1 MNRELNLPK
10 TAETSRVELYEAI
23 SLKRILVP
31 VDFSES
37 SLKAL
42 HYATTLAS
50 EFGSEIYLV
59 NVVPPFLSGDVF
71 VDLAA
76 LQSTVRRN
84 AKREIQNLCKS
95 VGVNCKGNVREGGP
109 ADEIVEEAKEIK
121 ADLIIIGT
129 HGRTGL
135 PRALIGSVAERVVRL
150 APCPTLVVRE
160 KEREF
165 IDLNPASGESQ
176 RSREEEY
183 EN

>member
-1 MNRELNLPK
+1 MNRILDLSK
-10 TAETSRVELYEAI
+10 TSESSRAGLHDAI

-59 NVVPPFLSGDVF
+59 NVVQPFLLSGDVF

-76 LQSTVRRN
+76 LQSTVQRN
-84 AKREIQNLCKS
+84 ASREIQTLCKGI
-95 VGVNCKGNVREGGP
+95 GVKCHWKVREGG
-109 ADEIVEEAKEIK
+109 AAHEIVKEAKEIN

-129 HGRTGL
+129 HGRNGL
-135 PRALIGSVAERVVRL
+135 PHALIGSVAERVVRL

-160 KEREF
+160 KEHEF
-165 IDLNPASGESQ
+165 IDVNPTNGES
-176 RSREEEY
+176 
-183 EN
+183 